1 VIRKNIRFFYAL
13 VGCQALSL
21 GLIWPAYVLY
31 FRHYHVTLFEVATL
45 AAVFE
50 ASIIIFELPTGILAD
65 KIGRKPSTS
74 AGFAAYILS
83 GGAFIFLQNF
93 EGFLLAEVLFGL
105 GESLISGALDA
116 LAVDSAGQ
124 DYNDSFGKRLFSNKA
139 RVKSGAL
146 LVGMLGGGAL
156 AGWDLPV
163 LFYPITIIFIAGLL
177 LSFLLTE
184 PQRIAKESGK
194 ENKKT
199 KRSVKEIVFA
209 SGLGPLFAV
218 GLMANFAFEGPDQ
231 FWQVQ
236 FSEVMLV
243 NAYYF
248 GLLTA
253 AGLLIVALIA
263 RWTEKFYD
271 HLGVYLLAC
280 FIIVAA
286 GVWGVATGKA
296 GWAVA
301 GIIGVFAVKELFQ
314 PAISYRI
321 NSRIGGANRAT
332 VLSGY
337 NLTCSIGE
345 VAAALLAGIIAAR
358 HGLITVF
365 HFAAIS
371 AILVPILYRAFKRIE
386 ARAVLIK
393 PDK

>member
-1 VIRKNIRFFYAL
+1 M
-13 VGCQALSL
+13 GCQALSL

-65 KIGRKPSTS
+65 RLGRKLSTS
-74 AGFAAYILS
+74 AGFAAYVLS
-83 GGAFIFLQNF
+83 GAAFIFLQNF
-93 EGFLLAEVLFGL
+93 AGFLLAEVLFGL
-105 GESLISGALDA
+105 GESLISGALEA
-116 LAVDSAGQ
+116 LAVDSAGKN
-124 DYNDSFGKRLFSNKA
+124 YNDSFGKRLFSNRV

-156 AGWDLPV
+156 AGWNLSV
-163 LFYPITIIFIAGLL
+163 LFYPITIIFMAGML

-184 PQRIAKESGK
+184 PERKIKEIGT
-194 ENKKT
+194 ENNKS

-218 GLMANFAFEGPDQ
+218 GLMANFVFEGPDQ

-236 FSEVMLV
+236 FSEVMHI

-253 AGLLIVALIA
+253 AGLLVVALVA

-271 HLGVYLLAC
+271 HLGAFLLAC
-280 FIIVAA
+280 FAVAAA
-286 GVWGVATGKA
+286 GVWGVATGRI
-296 GWAVA
+296 GWAVG
-301 GIIGVFAVKELFQ
+301 GIIGVFAIKELFQ

-321 NSRIGGANRAT
+321 NSRIKSANRAT

-337 NLTCSIGE
+337 NLTCSVGE
-345 VAAALLAGIIAAR
+345 VAAAFLAGIIAAR

-386 ARAVLIK
+386 ARAMLIK